1 MKTRLSLR
9 GVVNHVHAG
18 NARRRSPTKSR
29 VLEPEALQRNHKDKA
44 LRSIRIRALTDL
56 AEMHDNETESHVQR
70 TQRYVRLLADCL
82 AKTSRFST
90 AFPDAVVES
99 MVQSAA
105 FHDIG
110 KVGIPEHIL
119 LKPGPLT
126 FHEREVMKTHTI
138 LGCEAI
144 SSAEKDL
151 ASLTV
156 SLCQIKNVARSHHE
170 CWDGSGYPDG
180 LVGESIPLSA
190 RVVAVADVFDALIS
204 KRVYKDAMTCC
215 EAWGVIAAGRGTR
228 FDPDIV
234 DAFLSHKWA
243 FEALAIGG
251 KGC

>member
-1 MKTRLSLR
+1 MRTRLSLR
-9 GVVNHVHAG
+9 GVVSHVRAG
-18 NARRRSPTKSR
+18 NAQRRLPKKSQ
-29 VLEPEALQRNHKDKA
+29 VLEPEALQRNHEDEA
-44 LRSIRIRALTDL
+44 LRSIRIRALTHL
-56 AEMHDNETESHVQR
+56 AEMHDNETRNHEQR

-82 AKTSRFST
+82 VKTSRFST
-90 AFPDAVVES
+90 AFPDVEF

-126 FHEREVMKTHTI
+126 FLEREVMKTHTI
-138 LGCEAI
+138 FGCEAI
-144 SSAEKDL
+144 SLAEKDL

-156 SLCQIKNVARSHHE
+156 SLCQIKSVARSHHE

-204 KRVYKDAMTCC
+204 KRVYKDAMTFF
-215 EAWGVIAAGRGTR
+215 EARGVIAAGRGTR

-243 FEALAIGG
+243 FEALALGG